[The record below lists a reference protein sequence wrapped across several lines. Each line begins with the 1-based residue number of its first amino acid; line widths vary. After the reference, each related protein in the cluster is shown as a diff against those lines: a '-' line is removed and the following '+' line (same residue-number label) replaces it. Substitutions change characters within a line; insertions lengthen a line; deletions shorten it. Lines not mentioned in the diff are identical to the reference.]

1 MLAFPERVHRTEPAG
16 SLIDSFALSCL
27 RSGVVF
33 FLFLAYPLLIFLSV
47 RWQLPWLGMLALLA
61 IGAHILWPALL
72 RARPWAWLMIL
83 ILATAGV
90 WAVFSGDGR
99 ALAQLVPILIFLMLA
114 LFFGRTLMGD
124 SLPLVTRIAAGVR
137 NIPLE
142 RATQDMAPALLRY
155 TRRVTVLWTGV
166 FLILAGGNLLMLW
179 LAPPLPWPYVV
190 NAANFVIVIGLL
202 GGEYLYHSRRYPDTE
217 HNNFLDFIR
226 DVAKFDYHSLLDD

>member
-1 MLAFPERVHRTEPAG
+1 MLS
-16 SLIDSFALSCL
+16 SLLL
-27 RSGVVF
+27 V
-33 FLFLAYPLLIFLSV
+33 YPLLIFLSV

-61 IGAHILWPALL
+61 FGTQLLWPALK
-72 RARPWAWLMIL
+72 RARRWAWLMML
-83 ILATAGV
+83 ILATAGI
-90 WAVFSGDGR
+90 WTVFSGDGR

-114 LFFGRTLMGD
+114 LFFGRTLVGD

-142 RATQDMAPALLRY
+142 RAAQDMAPALLRY

-166 FLILAGGNLLMLW
+166 FLILAGGNLLMLK

-202 GGEYLYHSRRYPDTE
+202 GGEYLYHSRHYPAE
-217 HNNFLDFIR
+217 HNNFLHFIR